1 MKKKIFAIAFAAIL
15 AVTAITGAS
24 LAYLTDEEEA
34 TNVFTV
40 GNVDIELTEPNWDAT
55 GKAEAEDVYPGE
67 PLAKDPTVEN
77 VGKNPCFVRISVS
90 ALDQFAEEYNGAMIT
105 YRTDYVEGALGAN
118 WVYNENDKYFYYTK
132 VLAVGEKTDALFD
145 QIVIP
150 FALENSET
158 TEDIIVTAQ
167 AVQAQGA
174 RPSFSAVQAMTVEEI
189 AAWFATCGF

>member
-1 MKKKIFAIAFAAIL
+1 MKKKLLAISVVVIIAITAIAS
-15 AVTAITGAS
+15 AS

-34 TNVFTV
+34 ENVFTV
-40 GNVDIELTEPNWDAT
+40 GNVDIDLTEPNWNAT
-55 GKAEAEDVYPGE
+55 GKEEAQDVYPGE

-77 VGKNPCFVRISVS
+77 IGANPCFVRISVS
-90 ALDQFAEEYNGAMIT
+90 NLDQFAEKYEGAMIT
-105 YRTDYVEGALGAN
+105 YRTNYVDGALGDDWALHT
-118 WVYNENDKYFYYTK
+118 DGYFYYTK

-145 QIVIP
+145 QVVIP

-158 TEDIIVTAQ
+158 TENIVVTAE

-189 AAWFATCGF
+189 AAWFATCGM

>member
-40 GNVDIELTEPNWDAT
+40 GNVDIELTEPNWEAT

-90 ALDQFAEEYNGAMIT
+90 ALDQFAEDYNGAMIT
-105 YRTDYVEGALGAN
+105 YRTDYVEGALGDDWALHT
-118 WVYNENDKYFYYTK
+118 DGYFYYTK
-132 VLAVGEKTDALFD
+132 VLAVDEKTDALFD

-150 FALENSET
+150 FALENSEK

-174 RPSFSAVQAMTVEEI
+174 RPSFSAVKAMTVDEI

>member
-1 MKKKIFAIAFAAIL
+1 MKKKLLVAAL
-15 AVTAITGAS
+15 AVIMVVTAIAGAS
-24 LAYLTDEEEA
+24 LAYLTDKEEA
-34 TNVFTV
+34 TNEFTV

-77 VGKNPCFVRISVS
+77 VGKNPCFLRLSVS
-90 ALDQFAEEYNGAMIT
+90 ALDQFAAAYDGAMIT
-105 YRTDYVEGALGAN
+105 YRTDYVDGKLGEN
-118 WVYNENDKYFYYTK
+118 WVLHTDGYFYYTK
-132 VLAVGEKTDALFD
+132 VLAAGETTGALFD

-150 FALENSET
+150 FELTNNESTAP
-158 TEDIIVTAQ
+158 IVVNAY